1 MAAVEAIKDIRDVKR
16 VADLLTKHYGTH
28 YSDLWLLGCNLALRI
43 TDLLN
48 LKINQCQEALINGNL
63 RVKEGKTQKYR
74 SILLNLTA
82 QKVLRER
89 IEAEAG
95 DVYLFQSHSN
105 RTKSI
110 VKPLSRQAVWKA
122 FKAVGDIVGVSMGT
136 HTMRK
141 TRGCVLYENGV
152 PIEQIAKVLNHSSPA
167 VTMVYLG
174 ITQGEIDDTYRKFEI
189 Y

>member
-1 MAAVEAIKDIRDVKR
+1 MAAVEAIKDVRDVKR

-43 TDLLN
+43 TDLLS
-48 LKINQCQEALINGNL
+48 LTIDQCSEALIKGNL
-63 RVKEGKTQKYR
+63 RLKEGKTKKYR
-74 SILLNLTA
+74 TIVLNLTA
-82 QKVLRER
+82 QKVLKER
-89 IEAEAG
+89 IETEVG
-95 DVYLFQSHSN
+95 DVYLFQTHSN
-105 RTKSI
+105 NTRCVI
-110 VKPLSRQAVWKA
+110 KPLSRQAVWKA
-122 FKAVGDIVGVSMGT
+122 FRAIGDIVGVHMGT

-141 TRGCVLYENGV
+141 TRGCVLYSNGV

-174 ITQGEIDDTYRKFEI
+174 ITQGEIDDTYRKYEI

>member
-1 MAAVEAIKDIRDVKR
+1 MAAVQAIKDIRDVTR
-16 VADLLTKHYGTH
+16 VADLLSKHYGTH
-28 YSDLWLLGCNLALRI
+28 YCDLWLLGCNLALRI
-43 TDLLN
+43 TDLLS
-48 LKINQCQEALINGNL
+48 LKIDQCSQALKNGSL
-63 RVKEGKTQKYR
+63 HIKEGKTKKYR
-74 SILLNLTA
+74 TILLNLTA
-82 QKVLRER
+82 QGVLRER
-89 IEAEAG
+89 IEAQQG
-95 DVYLFQSHSN
+95 DTYLFQSHSN

-110 VKPLSRQAVWKA
+110 IKPLSRQAVWKA
-122 FKAVGDIVGVSMGT
+122 FTAVGDIVGVHMGT

-174 ITQGEIDDTYRKFEI
+174 ITQEEIDDTYRKYEI